1 MAASGNFATIGGL
14 EKSSNFTFSQG
25 MLKYS
30 TTTNQRGF
38 IGSTAFPNTGKWYF
52 ECRVLGVGGT
62 QDDVYIGVCT
72 PDTMRGSLTST
83 RGGATGT
90 NGGYVLNNYAGAAYL
105 NGSKQT
111 DDGIGN
117 FRSFPQNV
125 GIAIDR
131 DNNNFKWTYDG
142 SSYSSTYSI
151 PADVDLYLYLG
162 SGGGTQTASGVFNFG
177 QDSTFGGLVSAGG
190 NADGNGFGD
199 FIFAVPSNY
208 LSLCSANLPINS
220 NIDPAETDDDIPTKQ
235 FNVVTWTGNRSSNS
249 TINNITGVGFQPD
262 FVWLKILNNTYDHRL
277 VDSSRG
283 VTEAIRSNKTTV
295 EQTEANG
302 LYQFDSDGFSVKGD
316 NNYNSNGDPFVGYCW
331 RANGGTTA
339 TNTSGTTTSTVQANQ
354 AAGFS
359 IVQYNGSLTST
370 GVVTIGHGLSS
381 APELIIKKQVN
392 KTGRWYVWH
401 TGSSGAN
408 YMLEL
413 NTSSAQQDKSGNGN
427 MSLPTSTVFYTNY
440 TEGSN
445 ENGYNNVAYCW
456 HGVEGY
462 SKFGSFEGNS
472 DNDGPFI
479 YTGFKPRLLFIKNID
494 STSAWGVYD
503 GERPGFN
510 DCDLGAW
517 DETTGYNNNIGTYPC
532 DILSSGFKLRT
543 SNSTVNSSH
552 TWVYGA
558 WGDVPFKYNNTHP

>member
-1 MAASGNFATIGGL
+1 MASSGNFATIGGL
-14 EKSSNFTFSQG
+14 EKQSNFTFTQG

-38 IGSTAFPNTGKWYF
+38 ICSQGFPPTGKWYY
-52 ECRVLGVGGT
+52 EMYILGVGGT
-62 QDDVYIGVCT
+62 QDQVFMGVCN
-72 PDTMRGSLTST
+72 PDTMRGNLSQT

-90 NGGYVLNNYAGAAYL
+90 YGGYTFDNYDGKAYL
-105 NGSKQT
+105 NGTAQT
-111 DDGIGN
+111 ADSIGY
-117 FRSFPQNV
+117 FRSFPQKV
-125 GIAIDR
+125 GILVNR
-131 DNNNFKWTYDG
+131 DDNEIKWTLNGTDL
-142 SSYSSTYSI
+142 SSAYTI
-151 PADVDLYLYLG
+151 PSGELRPYIG
-162 SGGGTQTASGVFNFG
+162 SGGGGTTASGVFNFG
-177 QDSTFGGLVSAGG
+177 QDSTFGGAVSAGG
-190 NADGNGFGD
+190 NADSNGFGD
-199 FIFAVPSNY
+199 FTFSVPSNY

-262 FVWLKILNNTYDHRL
+262 LVWLKILNNTYDHRL

-283 VTEAIRSNKTTV
+283 VTEAIRSNQTTV
-295 EQTEANG
+295 QQTEANG
-302 LYQFDSDGFSVKGD
+302 LYQFGSDGFSVKGD

-359 IVQYNGSLTST
+359 IVQYNGSLSST

-445 ENGYNNVAYCW
+445 ENTYNNVAYCW

-479 YTGFKPRLLFIKNID
+479 HTGFKPRLLFIKNID

-517 DETTGYNNNIGTYPC
+517 DETTGYNNNIGTYPL
-532 DILSSGFKLRT
+532 DIVANGFKLRT

>member
-1 MAASGNFATIGGL
+1 MASSGNFATIGGL
-14 EKSSNFTFSQG
+14 EKQSNFTFSQG

-52 ECRVLGVGGT
+52 ECRVLGVGGS

-72 PDTMRGSLTST
+72 PNTMRGNLSQT

-90 NGGYVLNNYAGAAYL
+90 YGGYTLNNYSGAAYL

-162 SGGGTQTASGVFNFG
+162 SGGGGTTASGVFNFG

-262 FVWLKILNNTYDHRL
+262 LVWLKILNNTYDHRL

-283 VTEAIRSNKTTV
+283 VTKAIRSNQQTV

-302 LYQFDSDGFSVKGD
+302 IYQFGSDGFSVKGD

-359 IVQYNGSLTST
+359 IVQYNGSLSST

-413 NTSSAQQDKSGNGN
+413 NSSSAQQDKSGNGN

-445 ENGYNNVAYCW
+445 ENTYNNVAYCW

-517 DETTGYNNNIGTYPC
+517 DETTGYNNNIGTYPL
-532 DILSSGFKLRT
+532 DIVANGFKLRT

>member
-1 MAASGNFATIGGL
+1 MASSGNFATIGGL
-14 EKSSNFTFSQG
+14 EKQSNFTFSQG

-52 ECRVLGVGGT
+52 ECRVLGVGGS

-72 PDTMRGSLTST
+72 PNTMRGNLSQT

-90 NGGYVLNNYAGAAYL
+90 YGGYTLNNYSGAAYL

>member
-1 MAASGNFATIGGL
+1 MASSGNFATIGGL
-14 EKSSNFTFSQG
+14 EKQSNFTFTQG

-52 ECRVLGVGGT
+52 ECRVLGVGGS

-72 PDTMRGSLTST
+72 PNTMRGSLTST

-162 SGGGTQTASGVFNFG
+162 SGGGSGTASGVFNFG

-220 NIDPAETDDDIPTKQ
+220 NIDPSETDDDIPTKQ

-262 FVWLKILNNTYDHRL
+262 LVWLKILNNTYDHRL

-302 LYQFDSDGFSVKGD
+302 LYQFGSDGFSVKGD

-359 IVQYNGSLTST
+359 IVQYNGSLTGT
-370 GVVTIGHGLSS
+370 GVETIGHGLSS
-381 APELIIKKQVN
+381 APELVIKKQVN

-413 NTSSAQQDKSGNGN
+413 NTANAQADKSGNGN

-479 YTGFKPRLLFIKNID
+479 HTGFKPRLLFIKNID

-517 DETTGYNNNIGTYPC
+517 DETTGYNNNIGTYPL
-532 DILSSGFKLRT
+532 DIVANGFKLRT

>member
-72 PDTMRGSLTST
+72 PNTMRGNLTST

-90 NGGYVLNNYAGAAYL
+90 YGGYVLNNYAGAAYL

-445 ENGYNNVAYCW
+445 ENTYNNVAYCW